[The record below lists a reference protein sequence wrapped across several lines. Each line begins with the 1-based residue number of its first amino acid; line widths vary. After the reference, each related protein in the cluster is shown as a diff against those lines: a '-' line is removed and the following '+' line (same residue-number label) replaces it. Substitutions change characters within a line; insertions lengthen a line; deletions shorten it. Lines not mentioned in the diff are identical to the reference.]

1 MVTPTSSRLCLTNS
15 CSGNREELFRSISGA
30 AIWLDSQLANL
41 KLNLIGLNFNL
52 MVSPSRRT

>member
-15 CSGNREELFRSISGA
+15 CCGNREDIFHSGSGD
-30 AIWLDSQLANL
+30 AIWLDTKLANL

-52 MVSPSRRT
+52 MVSPSGRT